1 MRFNVFEFDVDS
13 RELRRQGVRV
23 TLGEQPTQVLQRLL
37 ERHGELVTREELR
50 AILWPDQTFIDDFDQ
65 GLNAAVKRLRDALG
79 DSADT
84 PQFIETVPRR
94 GYRFIGRVEE
104 PDPVQADAVLSS
116 TEPTRHPRTS
126 SRTLWVAGGTCAG
139 GSWRA
144 IDPDLA
150 DASVDFGA
158 PRRGCTA
165 AACHPPDDVGRCRVL
180 RGVLAGR
187 SCDCVFMER

>member
-1 MRFNVFEFDVDS
+1 MPPSSRTRSALTRFNVFEFDVDS

-79 DSADT
+79 DSADA

-104 PDPVQADAVLSS
+104 PDPVQADACPLVH
-116 TEPTRHPRTS
+116 R
-126 SRTLWVAGGTCAG
+126 
-139 GSWRA
+139 
-144 IDPDLA
+144 A
-150 DASVDFGA
+150 DAARREHRREHFGWLA
-158 PRRGCTA
+158 
-165 AACHPPDDVGRCRVL
+165 VL
-180 RGVLAGR
+180 CWWFLAGYR
-187 SCDCVFMER
+187 P